1 MSIFKTKTKRQ
12 FVFYTRIW
20 FICKFVTMACIAKT
34 SKSWVSSAV
43 PCAELP
49 EVSIS
54 QWDYLLS
61 VSPAHCLKN
70 QLLWKSLFYTHWC
83 TVCRVTHAK
92 QTVLCRTS
100 RTTFGDPLSVNT
112 AVIHPAQPHDEPMAG
127 QTQQKPCTS
136 SSWASLWPSHS
147 QLISTA
153 FDLLEQ
159 RWLNQRRSNF
169 KEVCHLLSLIL
180 TRSLIYRVTI
190 SGRHFTWVWDGAVC
204 LTNGRRGGGGSLFLL
219 FPKSIVSL
227 STL

>member
-1 MSIFKTKTKRQ
+1 MYCQ
-12 FVFYTRIW
+12 NEL
-20 FICKFVTMACIAKT
+20 
-34 SKSWVSSAV
+34 SWVSSAV

-153 FDLLEQ
+153 FDL
-159 RWLNQRRSNF
+159 
-169 KEVCHLLSLIL
+169 
-180 TRSLIYRVTI
+180 
-190 SGRHFTWVWDGAVC
+190 
-204 LTNGRRGGGGSLFLL
+204 FLL
-219 FPKSIVSL
+219 WELLLKSSVVVFSFMSSIWAEKVWIWEEFGNMRRIRDEV
-227 STL
+227 TLKKYVIYCH